1 MVGVSESL
9 LKWRAPRYQKTGTPL
24 PKELREYAEEVG
36 KTKAKVEPEQVGTTE
51 EAVKIELTSV

>member
-1 MVGVSESL
+1 M